1 MPITQSSIAS
11 NVISGATGL
20 TGPTGP
26 NGPAG
31 ATGVAGATGSNGATG
46 VTGPTGPTGPTGSNG
61 ATGVTGPTG
70 PTGPG
75 GPTGAT
81 GPAGPSTISSGV
93 LTLSTS
99 TPFVLYANSISA
111 NYTIPTGYNA
121 LVAGPITI
129 NTGVDVSIAD
139 GAALVIV

>member
-20 TGPTGP
+20 TGPSGPTG
-26 NGPAG
+26 AQG
-31 ATGVAGATGSNGATG
+31 ATGVAGA
-46 VTGPTGPTGPTGSNG
+46 TGSNG

-99 TPFVLYANSISA
+99 TPFVLYANSITA